1 MQSPD
6 PTFFLLSSG
15 GQLLCECVRL
25 IQLAEDLLLR
35 LGKELVGVFRAVDRR
50 HTLHGGDDPELLM
63 PLPGTDKPHDHSD
76 RKTEETTK
84 LRSWV

>member
-35 LGKELVGVFRAVDRR
+35 LGKELVRDALVLHAALRQPREKMWQMCSSRVMRAIEIV
-50 HTLHGGDDPELLM
+50 
-63 PLPGTDKPHDHSD
+63 
-76 RKTEETTK
+76 
-84 LRSWV
+84 RSEQSLSGPRT